1 MFIKGKG
8 FYLALPLLVVVLAK
22 MLHPILYVF
31 LIFYFIFKIKTVR
44 SDRLYNIHLLII
56 VKTGFIRKFMTI
68 APVIYIIYTDSL
80 YMFYII
86 HKNLYLR

>member
-31 LIFYFIFKIKTVR
+31 LIFLLTLLFFYAILKTV
-44 SDRLYNIHLLII
+44 
-56 VKTGFIRKFMTI
+56 
-68 APVIYIIYTDSL
+68 
-80 YMFYII
+80 
-86 HKNLYLR
+86 

>member
-31 LIFYFIFKIKTVR
+31 LIFYNK
-44 SDRLYNIHLLII
+44 
-56 VKTGFIRKFMTI
+56 
-68 APVIYIIYTDSL
+68 IIYQ
-80 YMFYII
+80 YIMTLLLNPI
-86 HKNLYLR
+86 Q

>member
-31 LIFYFIFKIKTVR
+31 LIFYFIF
-44 SDRLYNIHLLII
+44 
-56 VKTGFIRKFMTI
+56 
-68 APVIYIIYTDSL
+68 
-80 YMFYII
+80 
-86 HKNLYLR
+86 LYLKHFKILPELQAETGNKRK

>member
-31 LIFYFIFKIKTVR
+31 LIFYFIFLMRYVVF
-44 SDRLYNIHLLII
+44 LEELLCLLLFA
-56 VKTGFIRKFMTI
+56 V
-68 APVIYIIYTDSL
+68 
-80 YMFYII
+80 
-86 HKNLYLR
+86 HKSCD

>member
-31 LIFYFIFKIKTVR
+31 LIFLFYFSVFKT
-44 SDRLYNIHLLII
+44 
-56 VKTGFIRKFMTI
+56 F
-68 APVIYIIYTDSL
+68 
-80 YMFYII
+80 
-86 HKNLYLR
+86 

>member
-31 LIFYFIFKIKTVR
+31 LIFYFILR
-44 SDRLYNIHLLII
+44 SKY
-56 VKTGFIRKFMTI
+56 
-68 APVIYIIYTDSL
+68 
-80 YMFYII
+80 
-86 HKNLYLR
+86 YLTLTY

>member
-31 LIFYFIFKIKTVR
+31 LIFYFKKER
-44 SDRLYNIHLLII
+44 GAGLSPC
-56 VKTGFIRKFMTI
+56 
-68 APVIYIIYTDSL
+68 APYKWVTAG
-80 YMFYII
+80 
-86 HKNLYLR
+86 

>member
-31 LIFYFIFKIKTVR
+31 LIFYFIFLFYTM
-44 SDRLYNIHLLII
+44 SH
-56 VKTGFIRKFMTI
+56 RKCFT
-68 APVIYIIYTDSL
+68 
-80 YMFYII
+80 
-86 HKNLYLR
+86 